1 MGTSGTIATH
11 ERWFVD
17 SHEGGD
23 WGFATSPLVLT
34 LLAAVIAVTLVW
46 RLVALRLPTPELSM
60 LRPLQRL
67 TPWVPR
73 LLGIHL
79 GVALLA
85 LAATGGFLTPAV
97 DPGDGLVA
105 SGLLLLEAAVGIWLI
120 TGVKLRQAAC
130 ALVLTGP
137 ALAVL
142 AGPMALLESANLVA
156 VAGFLLVLPPGPD
169 AHGAVNHDD
178 AASTGHLRI
187 ALLVLRVGVA
197 TALVSLA
204 FAEKLTNPQMAR
216 ETLETYPRLDVF
228 AWVGLEVAPD
238 TFIAIAGAIEVLFG
252 LLVLS
257 GALPQVATLVAAV
270 PFNMSL
276 LLFGQTELIGH
287 LPIYGVFLALLVY
300 GSDPRTARLVRWL
313 PRRRIVARRP
323 VDPALQAGAC
333 THAPHEPERERAC
346 RREESM
352 RSSAM

>member
-1 MGTSGTIATH
+1 MLSSRPIATH

-23 WGFATSPLVLT
+23 WSFAASPLVLT
-34 LLAAVIAVTLVW
+34 LLAAVVAATLVW
-46 RLVALRLPTPELSM
+46 RFIALRLPTPELSM

-67 TPWVPR
+67 TPWIPR

-97 DPGDGLVA
+97 DPGDGLVGSA
-105 SGLLLLEAAVGIWLI
+105 LLLVEAIVGIWLI
-120 TGVKLRQAAC
+120 TGVKLRQAAF

-169 AHGAVNHDD
+169 AHGAVEPDD
-178 AASTGHLRI
+178 PADRARLRV

-197 TALVSLA
+197 TALVALA
-204 FAEKLTNPQMAR
+204 FAEKLTNPHMAR
-216 ETLETYPRLDVF
+216 ETLATYPQLDVF
-228 AWVGLEVAPD
+228 AWLGLEVAPD
-238 TFIAIAGAIEVLFG
+238 TFVAIAGAIEVLFG

-270 PFNMSL
+270 PFNLSL

-287 LPIYGVFLALLVY
+287 LPVYGVFLALLVY
-300 GSDPRTARLVRWL
+300 GSDPRTARMVRWI
-313 PRRRIVARRP
+313 PRVGVLARMAQPARRLSP
-323 VDPALQAGAC
+323 SRAGA
-333 THAPHEPERERAC
+333 A
-346 RREESM
+346 
-352 RSSAM
+352 